1 MTRIHEHVEDDQ
13 DSPDRSWLGGLF
25 IAGYKFARRD
35 SVSSCA
41 IKMWK
46 AREGEQA
53 AFMKQDELIIILA
66 DISGYTRFMV
76 ENRTSAMHG
85 QLCINSLIEAILD
98 NVDIPLTLQEIEGD
112 AVFLYARH
120 PGTQAGWQ
128 TTVREISE
136 RLDRF
141 FQAFFAQMG
150 VTVESTPC
158 PCAICR
164 NADKLGLKIIVHAG
178 EAVFHEVGGKSQVSG
193 PDVILAHRLLKNS
206 VDSND
211 YLLVTE
217 DAYELMAPNLKGEFQ
232 GHEESYEG
240 FGEVPTRIRFLD
252 DEMLAARDAVYRLS
266 QDEQREAVDSYLR
279 WVERFMKPAA
289 IQQMR
294 SPIRDFGWRDR
305 LAMVWEAFVRLRL
318 FRARTRKLV
327 LAEQRARGQR
337 REAWGPADI
346 ISS

>member
-1 MTRIHEHVEDDQ
+1 MQ
-13 DSPDRSWLGGLF
+13 
-25 IAGYKFARRD
+25 
-35 SVSSCA
+35 
-41 IKMWK
+41 
-46 AREGEQA
+46 
-53 AFMKQDELIIILA
+53 QDELIIILA

-120 PGTQAGWQ
+120 PGSQAGWHA
-128 TTVREISE
+128 TVREISE
-136 RLDRF
+136 KLDRF

-150 VTVESTPC
+150 VNVESTPC

-164 NADKLGLKIIVHAG
+164 NADKLGLKIVVHAG
-178 EAVFHEVGGKSQVSG
+178 EAVFHEVAGKSQVSG

-211 YLLVTE
+211 YLLVTQS
-217 DAYELMAPNLKGEFQ
+217 AYELMAPDLTGEFQ

-240 FGEVPTRIRFLD
+240 FGPVSARIRFLD
-252 DEMLAARDAVYRLS
+252 EEMLAARDAVYRLS
-266 QDEQREAVDSYLR
+266 ADEQRRAVDSYLR
-279 WVERFMKPAA
+279 WAGRFMKSAA
-289 IQQMR
+289 IRQIQA
-294 SPIRDFGWRDR
+294 PIRNFGWRDR
-305 LAMVWEAFVRLRL
+305 LAMVWEAYVSLRL
-318 FRARTRKLV
+318 MRRRMRRLV
-327 LAEQRARGQR
+327 LAEQRARGRR
-337 REAWGPADI
+337 REEWGPADI